1 MKLNVELL
9 ETLKCELCNWKSFDE
24 AQLQHKMRAFEKFP
38 RAEYSTFY
46 KPILTNECLMNSLV
60 ELGEA
65 FFANSNLL
73 CDVVSSMGYII
84 RRYGYVPSTT
94 VFCLFTRAATNKKA
108 RYYVSLHLSSFPQF
122 STWAYRWDY
131 LLSMPKIAPRKLSIT
146 NFHGE
151 VKRLLHTKT
160 QIPAEV
166 VQHIADLLNAYVAKA
181 ALSDYSKTDYLNTI
195 CLLKR
200 YLPH

>member
-94 VFCLFTRAATNKKA
+94 VFCLFTRAATNHLGIPLGLSSLNAKDCSKKA
-108 RYYVSLHLSSFPQF
+108 VDNKF
-122 STWAYRWDY
+122 SWR
-131 LLSMPKIAPRKLSIT
+131 
-146 NFHGE
+146 
-151 VKRLLHTKT
+151 
-160 QIPAEV
+160 
-166 VQHIADLLNAYVAKA
+166 
-181 ALSDYSKTDYLNTI
+181 SKTIASYKSPNSRGSCSAYCRPSQCI
-195 CLLKR
+195 CG
-200 YLPH
+200 

>member
-65 FFANSNLL
+65 FLPILIFFVMWFPVWDISFVDMVMFPLPLFFA
-73 CDVVSSMGYII
+73 
-84 RRYGYVPSTT
+84 
-94 VFCLFTRAATNKKA
+94 CLHERQQTKKPVTMCL
-108 RYYVSLHLSSFPQF
+108 Y
-122 STWAYRWDY
+122 TY
-131 LLSMPKIAPRKLSIT
+131 LLFH
-146 NFHGE
+146 NFPPGHTVGTIFSQCQ
-151 VKRLLHTKT
+151 RLL
-160 QIPAEV
+160 QE
-166 VQHIADLLNAYVAKA
+166 
-181 ALSDYSKTDYLNTI
+181 SS
-195 CLLKR
+195 R
-200 YLPH
+200 

>member
-94 VFCLFTRAATNKKA
+94 VFCLHERQQTKKP
-108 RYYVSLHLSSFPQF
+108 VTMCLC
-122 STWAYRWDY
+122 TY
-131 LLSMPKIAPRKLSIT
+131 LLFP
-146 NFHGE
+146 NFPPG
-151 VKRLLHTKT
+151 HT
-160 QIPAEV
+160 V
-166 VQHIADLLNAYVAKA
+166 G
-181 ALSDYSKTDYLNTI
+181 TI
-195 CLLKR
+195 FSQCQR
-200 YLPH
+200 

>member
-73 CDVVSSMGYII
+73 SDVVSSMGYII

-94 VFCLFTRAATNKKA
+94 VFCLFTRAATNKKSPLLC
-108 RYYVSLHLSSFPQF
+108 VFTPIFFSTIFHLGIPLGLSS
-122 STWAYRWDY
+122 
-131 LLSMPKIAPRKLSIT
+131 
-146 NFHGE
+146 
-151 VKRLLHTKT
+151 
-160 QIPAEV
+160 
-166 VQHIADLLNAYVAKA
+166 LNAKDCSKKA
-181 ALSDYSKTDYLNTI
+181 VDNKFSWRSKTIASYKSPNSRGSCSAYCRASQCI
-195 CLLKR
+195 CG
-200 YLPH
+200 